1 MNKQELAT
9 NGNGSIHQH
18 RSPFYGKY
26 RGVVCDNK
34 DPWKIGRIQAKV
46 EEIFGNKSSGW
57 ALPCVP
63 YAGKGV
69 GLFLMPPK
77 DALVWIEFENGDPDY
92 PIWTGCFWA
101 DKQVPDIVPATPYDP
116 DTKVLKTDIGKIEI
130 KDKGKGEGKSEG
142 KQSITIEAII
152 NEKTI
157 HIVMDAS
164 GIEIRNADGAF
175 VKLNGLVIEINNGK
189 SAFVKLNGSVIEINN
204 GNGATV
210 KLDGNKVSINGTGLE
225 VT

>member
-1 MNKQELAT
+1 MNQQELAT

-26 RGVVCDNK
+26 RGVVSDNN

-46 EEIFGNKSSGW
+46 EEIFGNKPSGW

-77 DALVWIEFENGDPDY
+77 GALVWIEFENGDPDY

-101 DKQVPDIVPATPYDP
+101 DEKVVPDIVPATPYDP
-116 DTKVLKTDIGKIEI
+116 DIKVLKTDIGKIEI
-130 KDKGKGEGKSEG
+130 NDKSGKE
-142 KQSITIEAII
+142 SITIEAKIKR
-152 NEKTI
+152 KTI
-157 HIVMDAS
+157 HILMDAS
-164 GIEIRNADGAF
+164 GIEISNGEGAT
-175 VKLNGLVIEINNGK
+175 
-189 SAFVKLNGSVIEINN
+189 VKLNGSVIEIDN
-204 GNGATV
+204 GKSATV
-210 KLDGNKVSINGTGLE
+210 KLNRKTVSINGFALE

>member
-1 MNKQELAT
+1 MNQQELAT

-26 RGVVCDNK
+26 RGVVCDNN
-34 DPWKIGRIQAKV
+34 DPWKIGRVQAKV
-46 EEIFGNKSSGW
+46 EEIFGNKPSGW

-69 GLFLMPPK
+69 GLFLMPPEG
-77 DALVWIEFENGDPDY
+77 ALVWIEFENGDPDY

-101 DKQVPDIVPATPYDP
+101 DEKVPDIVPATPYDP

-130 KDKGKGEGKSEG
+130 KDKGK
-142 KQSITIEAII
+142 QSITIEAII
-152 NEKTI
+152 NKKTI

-175 VKLNGLVIEINNGK
+175 VKLNGSVIEIDNGK
-189 SAFVKLNGSVIEINN
+189 SATVKLNGN
-204 GNGATV
+204 T
-210 KLDGNKVSINGTGLE
+210 VSINGFDLE